1 MLRSTLALAVVALI
15 VTPSLATAA
24 DTAPLPDGALQY
36 QSSQLNWQPG
46 PPSLPAGSQVV
57 VLEGDP
63 RQAGLFTMRVRVP
76 AGASL
81 APHTHPRHERVTVLS
96 GTIGLAFGRSNDPT
110 LLRVLR
116 AGDYY
121 VNPPG
126 APHYLRFA
134 EESILQITT
143 EGPWG
148 LDYLKP

>member
-1 MLRSTLALAVVALI
+1 MNPTLISLLALFLLPAVLV
-15 VTPSLATAA
+15 AA
-24 DTAPLPDGALQY
+24 DAPPLPVGALQY
-36 QSSQLNWQPG
+36 KSDTLTWQPG
-46 PPSLPAGSQVV
+46 PPSLPAGSEVV

-96 GTIGLAFGRSNDPT
+96 GVVGLAFGTSNDPT

-121 VNPPG
+121 VNPPE
-126 APHYLRFA
+126 AAHYLRFA

-148 LDYLKP
+148 LNYLKP

>member
-1 MLRSTLALAVVALI
+1 MRSARTFALLAIFLLPLRLV
-15 VTPSLATAA
+15 AA
-24 DTAPLPDGALQY
+24 DAPPLPAGALQY
-36 QSSQLNWQPG
+36 KADGLAWQPG
-46 PPSLPAGSQVV
+46 PSSLPAGSQIV
-57 VLEGDP
+57 VLEGNP

-96 GTIGLAFGRSNDPT
+96 GVIGLAFGTSNDPS

-121 VNPPG
+121 VNPPET
-126 APHYLRFA
+126 PHYLRFA
-134 EESILQITT
+134 EEAVLQITT

-148 LDYLKP
+148 LNYLNP

>member
-1 MLRSTLALAVVALI
+1 MRSTAALALLAFI
-15 VTPSLATAA
+15 VTPSVLAAA
-24 DTAPLPDGALQY
+24 SSAPLPEGALQY
-36 QSSQLNWQPG
+36 QSDQLNWQPG
-46 PPSLPAGSQVV
+46 PPSLPAGSKLV

-63 RQAGLFTMRVRVP
+63 RQPGLFTMRVRVP

-96 GTIGLAFGRSNDPT
+96 GTIGLAFGSSNDPT